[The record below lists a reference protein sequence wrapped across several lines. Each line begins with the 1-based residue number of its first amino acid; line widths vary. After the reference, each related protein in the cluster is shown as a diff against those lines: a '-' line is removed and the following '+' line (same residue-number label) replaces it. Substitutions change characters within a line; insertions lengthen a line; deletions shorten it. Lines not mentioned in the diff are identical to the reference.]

1 MTDQTNPK
9 QTLSRRDALKSLA
22 AATGATAL
30 SALSSQWETPL
41 VEMGALPAFAQVSG
55 QPEPTGTPLPTPG
68 PTTTLAPPVEYPF
81 TSTIQGDGTVHSK
94 KMAGLRLMLI
104 REFLHP

>member
-9 QTLSRRDALKSLA
+9 QTLSRRDALKTLA

-30 SALSSQWETPL
+30 SALPSQWETPL

-55 QPEPTGTPLPTPG
+55 HSG
-68 PTTTLAPPVEYPF
+68 P
-81 TSTIQGDGTVHSK
+81 SS
-94 KMAGLRLMLI
+94 
-104 REFLHP
+104 